1 MRTQKR
7 VPLADED
14 HLLLRDHETR
24 FAHVRWQRAQAAG
37 KGHWSQGNS
46 AYQSAGSLSPRA
58 LARQTVP
65 GGLQL
70 AAIALAKSPTPER
83 VRCQSEKERT
93 NGIINMA
100 ARRPPAKGPTPDVDS
115 SISTTPTSTIPTS
128 NPPEAVSTTRKQPP
142 VEKPSD
148 IRRRTWVILS
158 FWLIIV
164 CLGLPIWWE
173 TTTIYRANLPL
184 TEMLEWSDGKVW
196 RHPF

>member
-1 MRTQKR
+1 MRN
-7 VPLADED
+7 V
-14 HLLLRDHETR
+14 
-24 FAHVRWQRAQAAG
+24 HVKEPECQQAERRQA
-37 KGHWSQGNS
+37 KQF
-46 AYQSAGSLSPRA
+46 AYQPAGSLSPRA

-65 GGLQL
+65 GCLQL
-70 AAIALAKSPTPER
+70 AASRWPSRQHQSVSA
-83 VRCQSEKERT
+83 VRARKGED

-100 ARRPPAKGPTPDVDS
+100 ARRPPAKGATPEVDS
-115 SISTTPTSTIPTS
+115 PKSTIPTNTIPTS
-128 NPPEAVSTTRKQPP
+128 KPPAAATTTRKQPP

-158 FWLIIV
+158 FWFIVV

-196 RHPF
+196 RHPL